1 MLRNKVKSVSRML
14 KLFKTLRQEN
24 EDILK
29 LKGLCPDN
37 KIPRGVLLQG
47 ATAIKDA
54 LTQFT
59 TAKKADMTNE
69 AYPG

>member
-1 MLRNKVKSVSRML
+1 MIRI
-14 KLFKTLRQEN
+14 FKTLRQEN

-47 ATAIKDA
+47 ASAIKDA
-54 LTQFT
+54 IHQFANAKQMDLANEKRPTQQ
-59 TAKKADMTNE
+59 
-69 AYPG
+69 

>member
-1 MLRNKVKSVSRML
+1 ML

-29 LKGLCPDN
+29 LKGLCPDS

-47 ATAIKDA
+47 AAAIKDA

-59 TAKKADMTNE
+59 NAKKADLNNE
-69 AYPG
+69 ARPV